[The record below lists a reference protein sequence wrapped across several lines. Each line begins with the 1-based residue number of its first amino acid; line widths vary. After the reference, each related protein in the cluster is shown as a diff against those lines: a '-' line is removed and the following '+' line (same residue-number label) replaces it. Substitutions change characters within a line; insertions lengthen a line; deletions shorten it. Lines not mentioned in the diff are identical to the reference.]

1 MKIYVLNLRRV
12 RGALAFI
19 LLLCIAVASVL
30 GVLFLVDTY
39 LYPATI
45 SASGESVGKI
55 TTVIIDAGH
64 GGEDCGAIGVDGSY
78 EKDLNLAISELLCA
92 ELQSRG
98 YNVIMTRSEDKMLY
112 SPEENIKGMR
122 KLSDLKNRCAI
133 ARGVENAIFISV
145 HMNSFG
151 SEKYSGLQVY
161 YSEAN
166 EDSRLLAEAVQ
177 KRVRADLQTENKR
190 TTKSGKNLYILEN
203 CPITSVIVECGFL
216 SNAVECKK
224 LSDKEYQ
231 KRLSLAMVWGII
243 DYIEAN

>member
-12 RGALAFI
+12 RGVVGLI
-19 LLLCIAVASVL
+19 LLLAVSVASAL
-30 GVLFLVDTY
+30 GVIFLVDTY
-39 LYPATI
+39 AYPAI
-45 SASGESVGKI
+45 AAAAVDNKDKI

-64 GGEDCGAIGVDGSY
+64 GGEDCGAIGVDGVY
-78 EKDLNLAISELLCA
+78 EKDLNLAISELLRT
-92 ELQSRG
+92 ELQARG

-151 SEKYSGLQVY
+151 LEQYSGLQVY
-161 YSEAN
+161 YSEGN

-231 KRLSLAMVWGII
+231 KRLSLAMVCGLI